1 MKSEMLADLGTR
13 YPEDLLLL
21 LSKAAFLDP
30 RLKALPFLSSSEL
43 KEVTESIEYDAMHY
57 TGSTEVPSES
67 EPPAKKKKGEHQLF
81 QIIDDIM
88 NSDMID
94 DQQPV
99 IMNHQKAHAEVSQ
112 YSSEPSTTNDPLEWW
127 RANSFRYPLLSH
139 LAKKYLSIPATSVPS
154 ERVFSTAGNIV
165 TKKRACL
172 DPSTV
177 NMLVFLAENLN

>member
-1 MKSEMLADLGTR
+1 MLADLGTR

-30 RLKALPFLSSSEL
+30 QLKASPFLLSSEL

-81 QIIDDIM
+81 KIIEDIM
-88 NSDMID
+88 NSDTID

-99 IMNHQKAHAEVSQ
+99 IMNHQKAHAEVS
-112 YSSEPSTTNDPLEWW
+112 
-127 RANSFRYPLLSH
+127 
-139 LAKKYLSIPATSVPS
+139 
-154 ERVFSTAGNIV
+154 
-165 TKKRACL
+165 
-172 DPSTV
+172 
-177 NMLVFLAENLN
+177 